1 MVIKKIFDGNFDE
14 EIHSDFLKFGR
25 GDYKDRYLLEGKKQ
39 GGGKW
44 AIKAGPEFVNFLV
57 KKCLGKV
64 SGKVAVK
71 GIIVSTMDLRKEVSF
86 DIKKAGNFQGVRK
99 IQLETEVEALEILKL
114 MEKYPRVFFAL
125 SFKGDNFD
133 LKVKAKAPKSGKPGK
148 ESEDGPVADFCSLK
162 TEDNSIVQE
171 LFFDVAD
178 FKEISVRHLIKVDG
192 IVYPKDMLTM
202 RPEDVR
208 EQSKRKGILIRTAIV
223 DGKEKLS
230 QANFVA

>member
-1 MVIKKIFDGNFDE
+1 MVIKKIFDGNFDA

-25 GDYKDRYLLEGKKQ
+25 GEYKDRYLLEGKKQ

-44 AIKAGPEFVNFLV
+44 AIKTGPEFVNYLV

-71 GIIVSTMDLRKEVSF
+71 GIIVSTMDLRKEVTF
-86 DIKKAGNFQGVRK
+86 EIKKAGNFQGVRK
-99 IQLETEVEALEILKL
+99 IQIETEVDAQEILGL
-114 MEKYPRVFFAL
+114 MDKYPRVFFAL

-148 ESEDGPVADFCSLK
+148 ESEEGPTADFCSLK
-162 TEDNSIVQE
+162 TEDKSIVQE
-171 LFFDVAD
+171 VFFDVPD
-178 FKEISVRHLIKVDG
+178 FKEVTISHLVKVED
-192 IVYPKDMLTM
+192 IVYPKDMAKL
-202 RPEDVR
+202 RPEEVR
-208 EQSKRKGILIRTAIV
+208 EQSKRKGVLIRKAII
-223 DGKEKLS
+223 DGKEKVS